1 MKINIENDI
10 TAEVLLQ
17 GVKFHRETNK
27 DGEACDRIKEL
38 EVLLVN
44 TLGYLGYLRNE
55 TMTEPKNASGKDIR
69 ESIDDF
75 IDNIK
80 ETIEDFKEEQ

>member
-1 MKINIENDI
+1 MKIKIENDI

-17 GVKFHRETNK
+17 GIKFHRETNK
-27 DGEACDRIKEL
+27 DREVCDRLKEL

-55 TMTEPKNASGKDIR
+55 TMTEPKNLSGKDIR
-69 ESIDDF
+69 ESID
-75 IDNIK
+75 NLMESIK
-80 ETIEDFKEEQ
+80 EEIYEIEG